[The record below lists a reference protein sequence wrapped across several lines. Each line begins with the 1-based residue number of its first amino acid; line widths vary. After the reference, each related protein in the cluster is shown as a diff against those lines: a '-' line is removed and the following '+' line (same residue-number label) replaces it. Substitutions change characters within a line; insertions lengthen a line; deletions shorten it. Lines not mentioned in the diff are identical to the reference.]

1 MNWEFGIKPNIE
13 GMLNMIHVCLENK
26 ITTFDHADMVLTP
39 LAVSESICFS
49 KIARKIQLSKCGIK
63 CWLKIEITKSNITTT
78 LSHII
83 WSVEQSLKNL
93 KTDYLDV
100 FLLQT
105 KSIMQSDEIAE
116 AVEKLKSEGK

>member
-1 MNWEFGIKPNIE
+1 MNWEFGIKPNIK

-39 LAVSESICFS
+39 LVFRKHLLQQNSE
-49 KIARKIQLSKCGIK
+49 KNTVSKCGIK

-105 KSIMQSDEIAE
+105 SPLCNLM
-116 AVEKLKSEGK
+116 KLQKR